1 MTGSSPAGRPAPP
14 AGDGGTPGDA
24 IGQLL
29 AATSATEIPPADL
42 CLKLARAYVRAGDRE
57 AACRW
62 ATAVVD
68 AGDDFASWRGGAA
81 VVANCGDASL
91 AKRRARVAVLGS
103 YTTAQYSQLLRLAAL
118 RVGVALEVHD
128 APYGQYPQELLD
140 PASGTHAFAPDVV
153 VLATHEGELALPAYA
168 DDPDAAVA
176 AELRRW
182 TSLWEAAAGAGA
194 RVVQH
199 TFAIPPETPTGH
211 LGAKLPGSRYAM
223 LRALDIRLGEAAAAA
238 GPRVALLDCERL
250 AGQFGKER
258 WFDPRYWHL
267 AKQAVALDA
276 LPLLARHT
284 AALLAAQLGLSRKC
298 LVLDL
303 DNTLWGGIV
312 GEDGLAGIRLGAGS
326 PEGEAYVAFQ
336 EYVLALKRK
345 GVVLA
350 VCSKNDEADAL
361 EPFERHPEMRIR
373 RDDVAMFV
381 ANWESKSEC
390 IRAIARGLDIGLD
403 AIAFVDDNPAERQ
416 VVREL
421 LPEVDVVQ
429 MPPDP
434 AHYVR
439 ALSRYLLFETSAF
452 TAEDVARTAQYRA
465 RGEIAAAEASAG
477 SIEEF
482 YRGLAMRARIAPF
495 DALDLPR
502 IAQLVGKTNQF
513 NLTTRRHGLPQLEA
527 FASDPSCVHLSL
539 WLRDRFAD
547 HGLVGVLIS
556 LGAGET
562 LEIESWLMSCR
573 VIGRTADAAMLAA
586 LSRRARARGYRSL
599 RGSYRPTPKNGL
611 VRDVYAKLGFA
622 PEGERDGVA
631 TWIYDLS
638 AQGPIESPFIETADE
653 GDEGMETEHE
663 RRHDGAS
670 AA

>member
-1 MTGSSPAGRPAPP
+1 VTAPSPRRTPPHAGAD
-14 AGDGGTPGDA
+14 AALGDA
-24 IGQLL
+24 IESLL
-29 AATSATEIPPADL
+29 ATASATEIPPADV
-42 CLKLARAYVRAGDRE
+42 CLKLARAFQRAGDRG

-62 ATAVVD
+62 ATRVVD
-68 AGDDFASWRGGAA
+68 AGDDFAAWRGAAA
-81 VVANCGDASL
+81 VVAACGDAPQ
-91 AKRRARVAVLGS
+91 ARRRARVAVLGS
-103 YTTAQYSQLLRLAAL
+103 YTTTQYAQLLRLAAL

-128 APYGQYPQELLD
+128 APYGQYRQELLD
-140 PASGTHAFAPDVV
+140 PASGTRAFAPDLV
-153 VLATHEGELALPAYA
+153 VLATHEGELALPEMA
-168 DDPDAAVA
+168 DDPGAAVA

-182 TSLWEAAAGAGA
+182 TSLWDAAGEAGA

-199 TFAIPPETPTGH
+199 TFAIPPETATGH

-223 LRALDIRLGEAAAAA
+223 SRALDARLGEAAAAA
-238 GPRVALLDCERL
+238 GPHVALLDCERL

-284 AALLAAQLGLSRKC
+284 AALIAAQLGLSRKC

-350 VCSKNDEADAL
+350 VCSKNNEADAL

-373 RDDVAMFV
+373 REDVAMFV
-381 ANWESKSEC
+381 ANWETKSDC
-390 IRAIARGLDIGLD
+390 IRAIARGLDVGLD
-403 AIAFVDDNPAERQ
+403 AIVFVDDNPAERQ

-421 LPEVDVVQ
+421 LPEVDVVP

-434 AHYVR
+434 AHYAR

-452 TAEDVARTAQYRA
+452 TAEDAARTAQYRA
-465 RGEIAAAEASAG
+465 RAEIATAEASAG
-477 SIEEF
+477 SIEQF

-495 DALDLPR
+495 DAVDLPR

-527 FASDPSCVHLSL
+527 FARDPSCVHLSL
-539 WLRDRFAD
+539 RLRDRFAD
-547 HGLVGVLIS
+547 HGLVGVLIA
-556 LGAGET
+556 LGAGDS

-586 LSRRARARGYRSL
+586 LSRRALARGYRSL
-599 RGSYRPTPKNGL
+599 RGIYRPTPKSGL
-611 VRDVYAKLGFA
+611 VRDLYAGFGFTPA
-622 PEGERDGVA
+622 GERDGA
-631 TWIYDLS
+631 TTWVYDL
-638 AQGPIESPFIETADE
+638 AARGPIESPYIELTE
-653 GDEGMETEHE
+653 VGTETDDD
-663 RRHDGAS
+663 RRQDGAS